1 MIDRE
6 TLAWEI
12 VGAAEVLAKDVLEL
26 KPDSSE
32 LRWKWAKD
40 AARLI
45 QEKLAQLD
53 ALRKA
58 AAP

>member
-1 MIDRE
+1 MNE
-6 TLAWEI
+6 CESLAWQI

-45 QEKLAQLD
+45 RKKVAILEEM
-53 ALRKA
+53 RKA
-58 AAP
+58 AGA